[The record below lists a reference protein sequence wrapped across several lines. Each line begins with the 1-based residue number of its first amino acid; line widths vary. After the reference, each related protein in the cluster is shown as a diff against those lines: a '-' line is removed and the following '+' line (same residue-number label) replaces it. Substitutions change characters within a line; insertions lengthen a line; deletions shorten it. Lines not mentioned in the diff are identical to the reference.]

1 MKLGFKFLA
10 ILMVC
15 LLFSAVMFS
24 INDLVDQRQELANQ
38 VNREMADQY
47 VSEQQVLAPFAL
59 IPIVQTCDAPPQNL
73 TMQTVCE
80 KRTRWVSVA
89 AQEATWNND
98 FQVDDT
104 TLKRGI
110 YHSM

>member
-24 INDLVDQRQELANQ
+24 INDLVDHRQELAHQ

-59 IPIVQTCDAPPQNL
+59 IPIV
-73 TMQTVCE
+73 
-80 KRTRWVSVA
+80 
-89 AQEATWNND
+89 
-98 FQVDDT
+98 
-104 TLKRGI
+104 
-110 YHSM
+110 

>member
-59 IPIVQTCDAPPQNL
+59 IPIVQTSDATPQNL
-73 TMQTVCE
+73 TMQTV
-80 KRTRWVSVA
+80 R
-89 AQEATWNND
+89 
-98 FQVDDT
+98 
-104 TLKRGI
+104 
-110 YHSM
+110 

>member
-1 MKLGFKFLA
+1 
-10 ILMVC
+10 
-15 LLFSAVMFS
+15 
-24 INDLVDQRQELANQ
+24 
-38 VNREMADQY
+38 
-47 VSEQQVLAPFAL
+47 LAPFAL

-73 TMQTVCE
+73 TMQTVATCE

-110 YHSM
+110 YHAMLFRNQLAYQAQYDFKLHQCVGERTHRLGHKHSGCGW